1 MITGLLNAVLSLYQL
16 LLIAYV
22 VISLLKIPAN
32 RWTELLR
39 SVVEPVLGH
48 VRRLVNKYLPER
60 FQVFDWS
67 PVVLFLVIELVKIL
81 L

>member
-1 MITGLLNAVLSLYQL
+1 MITGLLNALLSLYQL

-22 VISLLKIPAN
+22 VINVIKIPAN

-39 SVVEPVLGH
+39 SVVEPVLGY
-48 VRRLVNKYLPER
+48 VRRLLNKYLPER
-60 FQVFDWS
+60 FQKIDWS